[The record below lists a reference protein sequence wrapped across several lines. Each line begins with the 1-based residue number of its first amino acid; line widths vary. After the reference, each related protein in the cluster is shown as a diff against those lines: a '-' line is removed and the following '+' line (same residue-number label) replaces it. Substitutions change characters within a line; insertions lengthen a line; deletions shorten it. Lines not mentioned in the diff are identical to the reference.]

1 MRPDLSQCIPG
12 KAADECKQDDCAGT
26 VGERGEGVRDY
37 LADVLQAHC
46 EALLPVRQ
54 GRHGAIRQPNPQHAS
69 SDKREQ
75 KPTGQVR
82 GGQRP
87 PQGTE
92 PPGERAQAE
101 EAGHSPPKAL
111 PEEPKTRKRGRPTQP
126 QGGPPPL
133 RTPQT
138 ARYPSTG
145 RA

>member
-101 EAGHSPPKAL
+101 EAGYSPPQAV
-111 PEEPKTRKRGRPTQP
+111 PEGGKP
-126 QGGPPPL
+126 QTPGGPAQQQNRGPSPAAAARRGPPWK
-133 RTPQT
+133 
-138 ARYPSTG
+138 G
-145 RA
+145 